1 MRTVDEEALY
11 ARRLAHWGQT
21 PATRIP
27 DPATAAQ
34 FVARVGVATL
44 YPASSELPNLFHAY
58 MGDPDA
64 ATDSGHDSPSGEVYG
79 WRWALGRA
87 EAAFYTAI
95 VRGRP
100 TWVHWDLLPA
110 VLRLCADERM
120 PDEIYDTGDI
130 SGDAYRVARALEEAG
145 GVLRT
150 GELRARA
157 GFPTGKKR
165 RTAYLKAVHELD
177 TRLLLAKVFSE
188 DDLDMRHA
196 LVRERY
202 PRHVAAAE
210 AMTREGALDLLLA
223 AYLPHAV
230 YAVPAALAK
239 ALKLPEAELHA
250 GLERLA
256 AGGAATAVTLAGHK
270 GDCYAWRPR

>member
-1 MRTVDEEALY
+1 MQTIDGTALH
-11 ARRLAHWGQT
+11 ARRLANWGQT
-21 PATRIP
+21 HETRIP

-44 YPASSELPNLFHAY
+44 YPASPELPNLFHAY

-100 TWVHWDLLPA
+100 TWVHWDL
-110 VLRLCADERM
+110 
-120 PDEIYDTGDI
+120 
-130 SGDAYRVARALEEAG
+130 S
-145 GVLRT
+145 T

-157 GFPTGKKR
+157 GFPTGKER

-239 ALKLPEAELHA
+239 ALKLPEADLRA

>member
-1 MRTVDEEALY
+1 MQKIDEPALH
-11 ARRLAHWGQT
+11 ARRLANWGQT

-44 YPASSELPNLFHAY
+44 YPASPELPNLFHAY
-58 MGDPDA
+58 LGDPDA
-64 ATDSGHDSPSGEVYG
+64 ATDSGHDSPSGDVYG

-145 GVLRT
+145 GVLST

-157 GFPTGKKR
+157 GFPTGKER
-165 RTAYLKAVHELD
+165 R
-177 TRLLLAKVFSE
+177 
-188 DDLDMRHA
+188 
-196 LVRERY
+196 
-202 PRHVAAAE
+202 
-210 AMTREGALDLLLA
+210 A
-223 AYLPHAV
+223 AYLRDAE
-230 YAVPAALAK
+230 
-239 ALKLPEAELHA
+239 KLPYPARRIL
-250 GLERLA
+250 LS
-256 AGGAATAVTLAGHK
+256 
-270 GDCYAWRPR
+270 